1 MMSYASAGAALVGRQ
16 DDGWIKGITDHI
28 TNSTSAG
35 FAAHVDAAIDEVRLQ
50 AARSIRTSI
59 ITLASFNTIAA
70 AATLACIVG
79 DCYRVAKRK
88 NPNFKFTCVLA
99 RTFSRCHHVAFAK
112 QCLKIVP

>member
-1 MMSYASAGAALVGRQ
+1 MMGYASAGATLVGRG
-16 DDGWIKGITDHI
+16 DNGWIRDITDHI

-88 NPNFKFTCVLA
+88 NANFKFTYVVAQTL
-99 RTFSRCHHVAFAK
+99 SRSHHIA
-112 QCLKIVP
+112 LLTNTR